1 MNIFRNDI
9 IKNVALFPV
18 NDGLIKTEQLPNIF
32 AKVEFYVSYISFLSY
47 LDLKIWKK
55 YENGPKYS
63 NMKTKRSLAGCW
75 ITKNMYN

>member
-47 LDLKIWKK
+47 LDLKILKKNTKTGLNTVIWKLR
-55 YENGPKYS
+55 EVW
-63 NMKTKRSLAGCW
+63 LVVE
-75 ITKNMYN
+75 

>member
-1 MNIFRNDI
+1 MLIDTFGLLLMNIFRNDI

-47 LDLKIWKK
+47 LDLKILKK
-55 YENGPKYS
+55 KIR
-63 NMKTKRSLAGCW
+63 KRA
-75 ITKNMYN
+75 